1 MSKVYATPGVYIEEK
16 SAFPNSAVP
25 VPTAVPA
32 FIGYTEKAILN
43 KKDITNV
50 PTRIASFGEFLLY
63 FGGGPQTTYTL
74 IEEADPNK
82 IYDLK
87 PKANRFLLFNCIKM
101 FFANG
106 GSDCY
111 IVSIGNYAQSINP
124 DHFRGEG
131 VDEATQEPKLIGLN
145 ALLKESE
152 PTMVVVP
159 DAVLLEQN
167 DCYALQ
173 KDILLHC
180 GVDMRSRFAVLDIY
194 DGFKKRTP
202 DDSDVV
208 TSFREGIGSN
218 HLQWG
223 SVYYPWVNTTITSA
237 ESIGFTNIDTEAYPA
252 FIKVLSKEVNDA
264 LKAKILD
271 AKRAQAMLEAFELMK
286 RYSPAILSVKDAKE
300 AKEKADDAV
309 EALAKAEGKEADDLK
324 KAATPEAI
332 ETAKKELEIAKNKH
346 SMAKRQ
352 VEIAVAVDLASKADA
367 AKKALDDHLAK
378 ISDKKDELKK
388 AQIAAAKPKV
398 PGAKVIDIAAI
409 EKVIEG
415 FEKLLPGLEDTAEQ
429 AISAAEIKAEDI
441 KTHHQTLLAVSPLY
455 KSIMTSLRE
464 HINLLPP
471 SAAMAGIYAMIDNT
485 VGVFQSPANISM
497 GTVVRPSVN
506 LTNDEQE
513 DLNLPLNGKAVNA
526 IRTFPGKG
534 VLVWGARTL
543 DGNSQDWKYISVRR
557 TVIFIEQSI
566 KYATEP
572 YVFAPNTATTW
583 TNVKAMLT
591 NFLNNVWQQGALA
604 GATPE
609 DAFSVSIGLGET
621 MTPVDILD
629 GVLRITVKLAVTRP
643 AEFIVVTFEQQMQ
656 KS

>member
-1 MSKVYATPGVYIEEK
+1 
-16 SAFPNSAVP
+16 
-25 VPTAVPA
+25 
-32 FIGYTEKAILN
+32 
-43 KKDITNV
+43 
-50 PTRIASFGEFLLY
+50 
-63 FGGGPQTTYTL
+63 
-74 IEEADPNK
+74 
-82 IYDLK
+82 
-87 PKANRFLLFNCIKM
+87 
-101 FFANG
+101 
-106 GSDCY
+106 
-111 IVSIGNYAQSINP
+111 
-124 DHFRGEG
+124 
-131 VDEATQEPKLIGLN
+131 
-145 ALLKESE
+145 
-152 PTMVVVP
+152 
-159 DAVLLEQN
+159 
-167 DCYALQ
+167 
-173 KDILLHC
+173 
-180 GVDMRSRFAVLDIY
+180 
-194 DGFKKRTP
+194 
-202 DDSDVV
+202 
-208 TSFREGIGSN
+208 
-218 HLQWG
+218 
-223 SVYYPWVNTTITSA
+223 
-237 ESIGFTNIDTEAYPA
+237 
-252 FIKVLSKEVNDA
+252 
-264 LKAKILD
+264 
-271 AKRAQAMLEAFELMK
+271 
-286 RYSPAILSVKDAKE
+286 
-300 AKEKADDAV
+300 
-309 EALAKAEGKEADDLK
+309 
-324 KAATPEAI
+324 
-332 ETAKKELEIAKNKH
+332 
-346 SMAKRQ
+346 MAKRQ
-352 VEIAVAVDLASKADA
+352 VEIAAAVDLASKADA
-367 AKKALDDHLAK
+367 AKKALDDLLDK
-378 ISDKKDELKK
+378 ISDKKDQLKK

-409 EKVIEG
+409 EKAIEG